1 MPQKLMKLH
10 FTEKNMHL
18 SRHVERDATHGGVS
32 IFQNLL
38 TRLEDKMFQKKKKN
52 SSNGKFKFI
61 KASESKEVAMKGGS
75 LMDTVFPAG
84 LSAAT
89 ATIAL
94 AAAQHAVKKKYVK
107 KRS

>member
-1 MPQKLMKLH
+1 MPKKLNLH

-18 SRHVERDATHGGVS
+18 SKNVERDATHGGVS

-38 TRLEDKMFQKKKKN
+38 TRLEDKMFQKKKNK
-52 SSNGKFKFI
+52 SNGKFKFI

-84 LSAAT
+84 LSATT
-89 ATIAL
+89 ATLAL
-94 AAAQHAVKKKYVK
+94 AAAQHAVKKKYAK

>member
-1 MPQKLMKLH
+1 MPKKLNLH

-18 SRHVERDATHGGVS
+18 SKNVERDATHGGVS

-38 TRLEDKMFQKKKKN
+38 TRLEEKMFQKKKKN
-52 SSNGKFKFI
+52 SLNGKFKFI

-75 LMDTVFPAG
+75 LADAVFPAG

-89 ATIAL
+89 ATLAL
-94 AAAQHAVKKKYVK
+94 AAAQHAVKKKYA

>member
-1 MPQKLMKLH
+1 MPKKLNLY

-18 SRHVERDATHGGVS
+18 SKNVERDATHGGVS

-52 SSNGKFKFI
+52 QSNGKFKFI

-75 LMDTVFPAG
+75 LVDTVFPAG

-89 ATIAL
+89 ATLAL
-94 AAAQHAVKKKYVK
+94 AAARHAVKKKYGK